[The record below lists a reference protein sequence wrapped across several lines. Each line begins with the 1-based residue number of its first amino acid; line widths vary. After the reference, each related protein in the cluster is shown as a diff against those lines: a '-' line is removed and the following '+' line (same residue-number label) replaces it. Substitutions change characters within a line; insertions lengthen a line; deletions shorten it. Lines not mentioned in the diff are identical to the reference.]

1 MRTKCLFIKITVII
15 AVFAIGIGGFGIVE
29 MSRAGESLLAYVLF
43 PGALLAMAALVLGI
57 GRFIYKDAARHG
69 MDPWLWATIAVYVP
83 NLIGVIL
90 YFVARSRSE
99 TGGMFP
105 FHAATAAVC

>member
-1 MRTKCLFIKITVII
+1 
-15 AVFAIGIGGFGIVE
+15 
-29 MSRAGESLLAYVLF
+29 
-43 PGALLAMAALVLGI
+43 MAALVLGI

-90 YFVARSRSE
+90 YFVARGRLHPSE
-99 TGGMFP
+99 LVHPWMRQPGQFYRCHGEHHLGGCPGTLVLPGCHILFQ
-105 FHAATAAVC
+105 HGSIIERL